1 MTNLL
6 VPPTRVIHVVTA
18 VTTARRMEMTTFTID
33 SENNITAH
41 GSAAEAKSI
50 PEAEQFSSAKE
61 LGRLAA
67 NWPGSRLVEV
77 WNSLPGQKPVKKFTN
92 RKAAVTRIWA
102 AIQSVGP
109 DGGAQAAR
117 VATKKA
123 KSGKRAS
130 RTEKPATA
138 RDGSKT
144 SQILELL
151 KRPGGATLQE
161 LMKVSG
167 WQAHSVRGFVSGTLG
182 KKMGL
187 QVNSAKKEEGGE
199 RTYSI
204 KA

>member
-1 MTNLL
+1 M
-6 VPPTRVIHVVTA
+6 P
-18 VTTARRMEMTTFTID
+18 TFTIN

-77 WNSLPGQKPVKKFTN
+77 WNSLPGQKSVKKFTN

-102 AIQSVGP
+102 AIQSVAP

-144 SQILELL
+144 AQILELL

-187 QVNSAKKEEGGE
+187 QVNSAKEEGGE

>member
-1 MTNLL
+1 
-6 VPPTRVIHVVTA
+6 VIHVVTA
-18 VTTARRMEMTTFTID
+18 VTTARRIEMTTFTIN
-33 SENNITAH
+33 SENNITVH

-67 NWPGSRLVEV
+67 HWPGSRLVEV
-77 WNSLPGQKPVKKFTN
+77 WNALPGQKPVKKFTN

-102 AIQSVGP
+102 AIQSFAP

-117 VATKKA
+117 VAPKKA

-130 RTEKPATA
+130 RPEKPATA

-144 SQILELL
+144 ARILELL

-161 LMKVSG
+161 LMKMTG
-167 WQAHSVRGFVSGTLG
+167 WQAHSVRGFVSGTFG

-187 QVNSAKKEEGGE
+187 QVESAKREDGE
-199 RTYSI
+199 RVYSI
-204 KA
+204 SR